1 MRARVVGDVLARL
14 VEGGRATSAGAQ
26 HEDVHRAFDW
36 VGSIWKTQ
44 RDRPTPS
51 SQ

>member
-1 MRARVVGDVLARL
+1 MRARVVGVVLAGP

-36 VGSIWKTQ
+36 VGSIWKTKCHQ
-44 RDRPTPS
+44 PTPS